1 MNTPELKSSVRTDRS
16 ACPSSHSSAN
26 KAARL
31 LWQCAWLLLF
41 RPSPWFW
48 QAPRRGLLRLF
59 GAKVGRGV
67 QVMPSVRIWAPWN
80 LTLGDYATVS
90 HSVDLYAVDRIS
102 IGSHATVSQRAFLCT
117 ATHAVDHPNMPLVTK
132 PIRIEDGAW
141 VAAEAFV
148 APGVTIGV
156 DAVTGARAVVTHDV
170 PARMVVAGNPARII
184 RERKVGES
192 D

>member
-1 MNTPELKSSVRTDRS
+1 MHESTLTSGVRTDR
-16 ACPSSHSSAN
+16 AVCPSPHSRGD
-26 KAARL
+26 KLARL
-31 LWQCAWLLLF
+31 LWQVVWLLFF

-48 QAPRRGLLRLF
+48 HTPRRALLRLF
-59 GAKVGRGV
+59 GARVGKGV
-67 QVMPSVRIWAPWN
+67 QVMPSVKIWAPWN
-80 LTLGDYATVS
+80 LALGDYATVS
-90 HSVDLYAVDRIS
+90 HGVDLYCVDTIS

-117 ATHAVDHPNMPLVTK
+117 ATHDVDHPNMPLVTK

-170 PARMVVAGNPARII
+170 SARMVVAGNPARVI
-184 RERKVGES
+184 RERKVGE
-192 D
+192 